1 MKKKRYEGI
10 LDEVPRFEICLNVNK
25 LQKGKYMLKIMNRNK
40 IIKNTHFSK
49 EWLHDKTQAFNW
61 TINYNLR
68 NENLFIY

>member
-1 MKKKRYEGI
+1 HINMKKKRYEGI

-49 EWLHDKTQAFNW
+49 E
-61 TINYNLR
+61 
-68 NENLFIY
+68 